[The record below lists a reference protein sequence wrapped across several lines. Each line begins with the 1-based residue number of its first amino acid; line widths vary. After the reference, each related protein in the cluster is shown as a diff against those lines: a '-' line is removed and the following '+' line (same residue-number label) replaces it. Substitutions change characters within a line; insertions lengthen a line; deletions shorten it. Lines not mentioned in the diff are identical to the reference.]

1 MPHPIAAALATT
13 LGAGALLGFLL
24 ALTVNALT
32 FASVNLPARVPI
44 AGPVH
49 IGAIVAVGAAVLLGL
64 SGLLGSDR
72 QLWAWPRWVLAA
84 LLTMAVYAAINSALY
99 LRAADGSTA
108 ERGSSGS
115 AVVQQSGDAFAAR
128 RLHRT
133 RTLSSIWMTLY
144 LGAAL
149 FLLAAPARPE
159 V

>member
-1 MPHPIAAALATT
+1 MPNPIAAALATT

-72 QLWAWPRWVLAA
+72 HLWAWPRWMLAA
-84 LLTMAVYAAINSALY
+84 LLAIAVYAAINSVLY
-99 LRAADGSTA
+99 LRAADENTA
-108 ERGSSGS
+108 EQRSRSS
-115 AVVQQSGDAFAAR
+115 AVVEQSADAFAAR

-149 FLLAAPARPE
+149 FLLAARTRPE

>member
-64 SGLLGSDR
+64 SGLLGSER

-84 LLTMAVYAAINSALY
+84 LLAIAAYAAINGALNM
-99 LRAADGSTA
+99 RAADTSTA
-108 ERGSSGS
+108 EPRSSGS
-115 AVVQQSGDAFAAR
+115 AVVEQSADAFTAR

-149 FLLAAPARPE
+149 FLLAPPTRPE